1 MVTVA
6 RTKEPTARSLHRRGS
21 RKNST
26 VTFRYPGQR
35 QERLVDYYFWAL
47 EDLHERLPFI
57 CEKPQKDIGCYV
69 GNGASYQGIANRGE
83 AGDLCLNWTSP
94 YLNLVL
100 NEVQIANL
108 GDLNHNHC
116 RNPDNDDA
124 PWCIGNFDIVFD
136 ILNTR
141 GANIAN
147 F

>member
-1 MVTVA
+1 MGIA
-6 RTKEPTARSLHRRGS
+6 LK
-21 RKNST
+21 RKFN
-26 VTFRYPGQR
+26 FNQYPGQR

-57 CEKPQKDIGCYV
+57 CERPQKDIGCYE

-94 YLNLVL
+94 YLNMVL
-100 NEVQIANL
+100 NEAQIANL

-124 PWCIGNFDIVFD
+124 PWCIGNF
-136 ILNTR
+136 L
-141 GANIAN
+141 
-147 F
+147 

>member
-1 MVTVA
+1 ML
-6 RTKEPTARSLHRRGS
+6 PDFPL
-21 RKNST
+21 
-26 VTFRYPGQR
+26 FRNYGQR

-57 CEKPQKDIGCYV
+57 CEKPQKDIGCYE

-94 YLNLVL
+94 YLNSVL
-100 NEVQIANL
+100 NEAQIANL

-124 PWCIGNFDIVFD
+124 PWCIGNFKPLDGAIVPDFK
-136 ILNTR
+136 LE
-141 GANIAN
+141 A
-147 F
+147 